1 MIRPVQKK
9 DYEKLVPLFKK
20 FFPVHNQFQLPK
32 EKIISY
38 LKEQSKSNELI
49 VYDDKGI
56 RGALFLV
63 SFGQSADGSHK
74 LWKFRHFAFE
84 NEDIGSKLL
93 KEAEK
98 IIKQKSKTVKIELT
112 IAETEPGKEF
122 YLANGYKQEAALTN
136 HYRWNET
143 CFVLAKSL
151 K

>member
-1 MIRPVQKK
+1 MIRPIK
-9 DYEKLVPLFKK
+9 DSDYANLVPLFKK

-32 EKIISY
+32 EKIIFY
-38 LKEQSKSNELI
+38 LKEQSKTNELI
-49 VYDDKGI
+49 VYDDNGLM
-56 RGALFLV
+56 GALYLV
-63 SFGQSADGSHK
+63 KFGESSDGSHK

-84 NEDIGSKLL
+84 NEKIGSSLL

-122 YLANGYKQEAALTN
+122 YLANNYKQEAKLTN

-143 CFVLAKSL
+143 TFVLAKSL
-151 K
+151 S

>member
-1 MIRPVQKK
+1 MIRPVQEK

-20 FFPVHNQFQLPK
+20 FFPVHNQFQKTK
-32 EKIISY
+32 EDIISY
-38 LKEQSKSNELI
+38 LKGQAKDNELI

-56 RGALFLV
+56 KGALFLV
-63 SFGQSADGSHK
+63 SFGQSSDGSHK

-112 IAETEPGKEF
+112 IAETEPGKGF
-122 YLANGYKQEAALTN
+122 YLENGYKQEAALTN

-143 CFVLAKSL
+143 TFVLSKSL